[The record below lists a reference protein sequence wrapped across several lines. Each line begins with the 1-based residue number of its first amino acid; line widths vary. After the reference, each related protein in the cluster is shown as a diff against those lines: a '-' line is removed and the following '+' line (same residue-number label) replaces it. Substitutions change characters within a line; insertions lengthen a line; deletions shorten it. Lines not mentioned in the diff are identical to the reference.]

1 MCLTSRSR
9 EVDLYLSCSLS
20 PPLSSLCPHQR
31 PPACSKC
38 WLRLLVISHSQRPW
52 KLKGWK
58 WNGSPAGSNS
68 RPIRELQSL
77 GDQDLLS
84 AAVDK
89 KKLKKN
95 LKTPAALVTS
105 FRVSTSDLSLIYY
118 SKRPLS
124 SFYFIFYFLINVQS
138 PPTVSSLGHCCNN
151 QPYSGDAGKWCPNL
165 PSLLLPRFLPLV
177 KLPAGYYRD
186 VFINAVY
193 GSLSA
198 LFFLCVYLLIS
209 CTQCPLKLPPFF
221 SLFFLFL
228 TGVFFL
234 TSCFLLHSSLLPT
247 SSALSPYFFFLA
259 KNLIIL
265 LISSPAAV
273 PGTEC
278 AGLTAPSTEY
288 FIILLASS

>member
-1 MCLTSRSR
+1 MAPQQGPTPDQSENYRAWGIRTCFLLLLT
-9 EVDLYLSCSLS
+9 
-20 PPLSSLCPHQR
+20 
-31 PPACSKC
+31 
-38 WLRLLVISHSQRPW
+38 
-52 KLKGWK
+52 
-58 WNGSPAGSNS
+58 
-68 RPIRELQSL
+68 
-77 GDQDLLS
+77 
-84 AAVDK
+84 K
-89 KKLKKN
+89 KTKKKN

-228 TGVFFL
+228 TGFF
-234 TSCFLLHSSLLPT
+234 SDFLFSPSLVPSTHLLCPVSLL
-247 SSALSPYFFFLA
+247 
-259 KNLIIL
+259 L
-265 LISSPAAV
+265 LPR
-273 PGTEC
+273 
-278 AGLTAPSTEY
+278 
-288 FIILLASS
+288 

>member
-89 KKLKKN
+89 KTQKKP
-95 LKTPAALVTS
+95 KTPAALVTS

-228 TGVFFL
+228 TGVFFWL
-234 TSCFLLHSSLLPT
+234 PVFSFTRPFYPPPLPCLPT
-247 SSALSPYFFFLA
+247 SS
-259 KNLIIL
+259 
-265 LISSPAAV
+265 SSLK
-273 PGTEC
+273 TSLFC
-278 AGLTAPSTEY
+278 
-288 FIILLASS
+288 

>member
-1 MCLTSRSR
+1 MAPQQGPTPDQSENYRAWGIRTCFLLLLT
-9 EVDLYLSCSLS
+9 
-20 PPLSSLCPHQR
+20 
-31 PPACSKC
+31 
-38 WLRLLVISHSQRPW
+38 
-52 KLKGWK
+52 
-58 WNGSPAGSNS
+58 
-68 RPIRELQSL
+68 
-77 GDQDLLS
+77 
-84 AAVDK
+84 K

-228 TGVFFL
+228 TGVFFFWL
-234 TSCFLLHSSLLPT
+234 PVFSFTRPFYPPPLPCLPT
-247 SSALSPYFFFLA
+247 SS
-259 KNLIIL
+259 
-265 LISSPAAV
+265 SSLK
-273 PGTEC
+273 TSLFC
-278 AGLTAPSTEY
+278 
-288 FIILLASS
+288 